1 MRLRK
6 ISTVKRQRK
15 AKKKKIASFEYT
27 YLIIAQTGCFPKEIA
42 HSEYYLQIIETGNSI
57 TAEAKRK

>member
-1 MRLRK
+1 VRLRK

-15 AKKKKIASFEYT
+15 VKKQIASFEYT

>member
-15 AKKKKIASFEYT
+15 VKKKIASFEYT